1 MEGLDREA
9 WFGGTPRWQRRR
21 SPPCEAPWDRYLPA
35 NRSDASMAAKNTAT
49 AEAGPSA
56 ATSESTTAS
65 ATTASAATAEPFPA
79 NGTPNL
85 PEWMAQA
92 VQQGV
97 KPEQALAFIGLGL
110 MGKLADGGR
119 ELPWIWNEEED
130 GSGFDG
136 AALRQRLELV
146 QLALQTEA
154 PLTTSEVS
162 HLLGARPGAALVQRG
177 GLTARRLSR
186 NVWKL
191 SRSNEAA
198 ERGSTP
204 SFGEG
209 FRRRL

>member
-1 MEGLDREA
+1 
-9 WFGGTPRWQRRR
+9 
-21 SPPCEAPWDRYLPA
+21 
-35 NRSDASMAAKNTAT
+35 MAAKRTTAPAEAAT
-49 AEAGPSA
+49 AEA
-56 ATSESTTAS
+56 T
-65 ATTASAATAEPFPA
+65 TAEPFPG
-79 NGTPNL
+79 NGAPNL

-119 ELPWIWNEEED
+119 ELPWIWNEDDD
-130 GSGFDG
+130 GGRVDG

-146 QLALQTEA
+146 QLALQTGA
-154 PLTTSEVS
+154 PLSTAEVT
-162 HLLGARPGAALVQRG
+162 HLLGARPGSAVVQRG

-191 SRSNEAA
+191 SRSNEDA
-198 ERGSTP
+198 ERGGSTP
-204 SFGEG
+204 SFSEG

>member
-1 MEGLDREA
+1 MGAAQLSPLAELL
-9 WFGGTPRWQRRR
+9 GTGTFRPSRTEV
-21 SPPCEAPWDRYLPA
+21 P
-35 NRSDASMAAKNTAT
+35 MAAKRTTAT
-49 AEAGPSA
+49 AEA
-56 ATSESTTAS
+56 ATAE
-65 ATTASAATAEPFPA
+65 ATTAEPFPG
-79 NGTPNL
+79 NGGANL
-85 PEWMAQA
+85 PDWMAQA

-162 HLLGARPGAALVQRG
+162 HLLGARPGAAVVQRG

-204 SFGEG
+204 SFGES